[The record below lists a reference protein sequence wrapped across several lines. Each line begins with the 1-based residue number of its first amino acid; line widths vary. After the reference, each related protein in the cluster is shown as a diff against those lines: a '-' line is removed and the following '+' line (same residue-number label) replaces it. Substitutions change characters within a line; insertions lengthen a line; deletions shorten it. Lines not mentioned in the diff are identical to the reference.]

1 MKKLLSIV
9 ALFFIVITLTGCT
22 SGNANASDVQK
33 QVDNKES
40 FLLYIGSTT
49 CAACQA
55 FNPTYEEFKKDHSDY
70 KTTAVKL
77 DQLSEEDNATLVK
90 KYHVAATPT
99 LVFIKKGEVTSSVEG
114 SRSKA
119 ELEKL
124 YAKYIK

>member
-1 MKKLLSIV
+1 MKKILSIITI
-9 ALFFIVITLTGCT
+9 FFVVITLVGCN

-55 FNPTYEEFKKDHSDY
+55 FNPTFEEFNKEHTAY

-77 DQLSEEDNATLVK
+77 DQLSEEDNAILVK
-90 KYHVAATPT
+90 KYHIAATPT
-99 LVFIKKGEVTSSVEG
+99 LIFIRKGQVTSTIEG
-114 SRSKA
+114 ARSKE

-124 YAKYIK
+124 YVKYVK

>member
-1 MKKLLSIV
+1 MKKIFSII
-9 ALFFIVITLTGCT
+9 AIFFIVITLAGCT

-40 FLLYIGSTT
+40 FMLYIGSTT

-55 FNPTYEEFKKDHSDY
+55 FNPVYEEFQKDHSDY

-77 DQLSEEDNATLVK
+77 DQLSEQDNATLVK

-99 LVFIKKGEVTSSVEG
+99 LVFFRKGEVTSSVEG
-114 SRSKA
+114 ARPKA

-124 YAKYIK
+124 YAKYVK